1 MATPLP
7 IFPNRST
14 LELFVPWNVPKYTSG
29 MFLYAGK
36 EEFFP
41 VMASEVQPVNRI
53 STKTTTRI

>member
-1 MATPLP
+1 
-7 IFPNRST
+7 
-14 LELFVPWNVPKYTSG
+14 